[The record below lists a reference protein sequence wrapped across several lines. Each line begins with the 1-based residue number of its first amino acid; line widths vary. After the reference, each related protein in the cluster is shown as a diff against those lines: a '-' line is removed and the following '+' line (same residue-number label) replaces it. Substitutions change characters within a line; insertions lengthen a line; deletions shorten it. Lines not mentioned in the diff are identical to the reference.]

1 MLKLRSR
8 IIRTLVSM
16 LVRFFLRRPGRPSM
30 PNMGEEIEEGLG
42 SMLSTAIVSVT
53 ETEKEGINEG
63 SVFGDVKNDQNVKLN

>member
-1 MLKLRSR
+1 
-8 IIRTLVSM
+8 
-16 LVRFFLRRPGRPSM
+16 M

-63 SVFGDVKNDQNVKLN
+63 SVFGDVKNDPNVKLN

>member
-1 MLKLRSR
+1 
-8 IIRTLVSM
+8 
-16 LVRFFLRRPGRPSM
+16 M

-63 SVFGDVKNDQNVKLN
+63 SVFGDIKNDQKNIIQCQIKLKSLKYVKHYILTLYH